1 MVLIL
6 ASLTSIAPPGLLFGL
21 AAVVV
26 SAGLLVATRKRW
38 SHTTPL
44 TRCVALSVWIHVV
57 LLGMASLTNWWT
69 PTPGR
74 GTGRA
79 VRVAWVDAETFLQD
93 AAAEARQ
100 APSDTSAEML
110 VESAAENQASMTEVA
125 AEATALVASTAEQV
139 VEARGRLEA
148 VTEAPG
154 TRERTPDVDQPD
166 RNETAPAIAPVIAPL
181 MQPVPSPPV
190 AASAPTPGQ
199 PVSSD
204 AIDAPALLPL
214 ESESESESETAAVDN
229 RVSDQDAAALLA
241 ETRTPPMTAKEP
253 SVASPAETLA
263 SAGLRAAD
271 AVERNRNMWKGVATA
286 ASLPQVYQGR
296 SAEQRDALLA
306 NAGGSPDTEAAVQ
319 LALQWLANAQ
329 NRKTG
334 GWDTLAWGGGQEV
347 RDFPSSGQSVQ
358 ADTAVTGLALL
369 AFLGAGHTTKEGQY
383 QQTVQRGID
392 FLVQNQSPRTG
403 SLAGRS
409 ARYAAMYSHGIA
421 TFALGEALVMSG
433 DARLREP
440 LRRAVGFTIAAQHPV
455 TGGWRYEVGDQGDTS
470 QFGWQVMALVSART
484 AGVEAPPETWRRAEL
499 WLSRVALGRHGGL
512 ACYVPEQPRATPS
525 MTAEAAVGHLFLRG
539 SLQPDAQRE
548 AAEMIARHSPAWS
561 GQLDLY
567 YTYYATLAMYLSQD
581 EGWPAWNQQVIGQL
595 LPSQRRQGPL
605 AGSWDTDSR
614 WGSVGGRVYTTAL
627 ACLCLETYYRYLPSY
642 QLARSTGPGRGWTS
656 RQRQ

>member
-1 MVLIL
+1 MVLML

-69 PTPGR
+69 PAPGR

-93 AAAEARQ
+93 AAAEASED
-100 APSDTSAEML
+100 PSDTNAEMR
-110 VESAAENQASMTEVA
+110 VESAVENQPSEIEAAAEVTAPVASATQEVA
-125 AEATALVASTAEQV
+125 V
-139 VEARGRLEA
+139 ARGLLDA
-148 VTEAPG
+148 AALEAPG
-154 TRERTPDVDQPD
+154 PREQTPDFEQPERTEMSPA
-166 RNETAPAIAPVIAPL
+166 NTPAITPL
-181 MQPVPSPPV
+181 MQPVPPPPV
-190 AASAPTPGQ
+190 AASTPAPGQ
-199 PVSSD
+199 TVSSD
-204 AIDAPALLPL
+204 AIEAPALLPL
-214 ESESESESETAAVDN
+214 ESESEKAPMDS
-229 RVSDQDAAALLA
+229 RLSDQDAATLLA
-241 ETRTPPMTAKEP
+241 ETQTPPVPAKEP
-253 SVASPAETLA
+253 SVAAPAETGLA
-263 SAGLRAAD
+263 AGSLATD
-271 AVERNRNMWKGVATA
+271 AVQRNPNVWKGVATA

-306 NAGGSPDTEAAVQ
+306 SAGGSPDTEAAVQ
-319 LALQWLANAQ
+319 AALQWLANAQ

-347 RDFPSSGQSVQ
+347 RDFPTSGQAVQ

-369 AFLGAGHTTKEGQY
+369 AFLGAGHTAKEGQY

-392 FLVQNQSPRTG
+392 YLVQNQSPRTG

-539 SLQPDAQRE
+539 NLQPDAQRE
-548 AAEMIARHSPAWS
+548 AAEMIARHSPVWS

-614 WGSVGGRVYTTAL
+614 WGTVGGRVYTTAL

-642 QLARSTGPGRGWTS
+642 QLARSTVPGSGWTS